1 MGVRFRKFKKKG
13 RKMKRFLLDLLFPT
27 LKKNRSLIWHHIHNV
42 ASCGVAGYNARDK
55 KTPIRRQDDY

>member
-1 MGVRFRKFKKKG
+1 
-13 RKMKRFLLDLLFPT
+13 MKRFLLDLLFPT